1 MMIMKMVSVAFDLD
15 AENSPTQSSGH
26 NEKWPSRGDNSSA
39 GKEKASDGSEEVDEI
54 DKQRERD
61 KQQLANKSKLRKRNT
76 RSSGG
81 GADSDRSAKVV
92 RASVN
97 EKHVRGD
104 DAERKERGL
113 KATEGTLP
121 LLDFACYT
129 LSPLTGTFG
138 PFLTLKEHQQ
148 LLTPAPLVSKH
159 ECVCVC
165 VCVCL
170 MHACV
175 RSASMLA

>member
-15 AENSPTQSSGH
+15 AENSPTRSSGH
-26 NEKWPSRGDNSSA
+26 NGKWPSRGDNSSA
-39 GKEKASDGSEEVDEI
+39 GKEQAADGSEEVDEI
-54 DKQRERD
+54 DKRD
-61 KQQLANKSKLRKRNT
+61 KQQLANKGKLRKRNT

-104 DAERKERGL
+104 DAERKEGGR

-129 LSPLTGTFG
+129 LSPLTGSFG

-159 ECVCVC
+159 ECAC